1 MRKFICSFT
10 ILVLLLCCGCGR
22 SGSGSSS
29 LSSEPALSAPVTL
42 SVGYTA
48 PPSSSVHTMLQD
60 LADELYSRS
69 KGMISLELYGEGE
82 LGTEAELAE
91 QVMSGQL
98 DAAILSS
105 DTLRP
110 YCNKLSALRLP
121 FLFKDYNEAEAVI
134 GSEVGEEILEELTD
148 SHMVPL
154 CYASGYLWQI
164 SNALRPVEKPADLT
178 GMMLRTTDDELTL
191 TVYENFAALPAPL
204 DKEELLPAL
213 ERQVFNGQVGS
224 ITAFG
229 ALELAGTQPN
239 LSIMNIQYDTDVLV
253 ASESFW
259 DSLPPSGRELI
270 LDCAKEEAAEHRSF
284 IQTNEETILKGLR
297 TSNDVREPSLKAF
310 KEQSEIL
317 YEDYAR
323 QNSWGEDLIQ
333 KIKAQRKEAAAP

>member
-134 GSEVGEEILEELTD
+134 GSKVGEEILEELTD

-191 TVYENFAALPAPL
+191 TVYECFAALPAPL
-204 DKEELLPAL
+204 SIEELPGAL
-213 ERQVFNGQVGS
+213 EKQVFNGQVGS
-224 ITAFG
+224 LTDFSN
-229 ALELAGTQPN
+229 LSLSGTQQY
-239 LSIMNIQYDTDVLV
+239 LSVMNIQYDTDIMVV
-253 ASESFW
+253 SESFW
-259 DSLPPSGRELI
+259 ESLPPSYRKLVKS
-270 LDCAKEEAAEHRSF
+270 CARDQ
-284 IQTNEETILKGLR
+284 ITVVR
-297 TSNDVREPSLKAF
+297 TPG
-310 KEQSEIL
+310 
-317 YEDYAR
+317 AR
-323 QNSWGEDLIQ
+323 I
-333 KIKAQRKEAAAP
+333 

>member
-1 MRKFICSFT
+1 M
-10 ILVLLLCCGCGR
+10 
-22 SGSGSSS
+22 
-29 LSSEPALSAPVTL
+29 
-42 SVGYTA
+42 
-48 PPSSSVHTMLQD
+48 
-60 LADELYSRS
+60 
-69 KGMISLELYGEGE
+69 
-82 LGTEAELAE
+82 
-91 QVMSGQL
+91 
-98 DAAILSS
+98 
-105 DTLRP
+105 
-110 YCNKLSALRLP
+110 
-121 FLFKDYNEAEAVI
+121 
-134 GSEVGEEILEELTD
+134 GEEILEELTD

-224 ITAFG
+224 ITDFG